1 MIEPHVILVDEK
13 DNVLGTLPKIEAHV
27 KGLLHRAI
35 SVFLFDYEGNW
46 IIQQRA
52 LNKYHS
58 AGLWTN
64 TCCSHPYYNET
75 VIDAANRR
83 LMEEMGVE
91 CELNFVFKLLYR
103 AELDNELVE
112 HELDHVF
119 VGFTNQLPQPNVDE
133 VMAWSKLSFFD
144 IDQEIQLYPEKYTE
158 WFKLLYKKVNL
169 HLVLETTNR
178 KN

>member
-1 MIEPHVILVDEK
+1 
-13 DNVLGTLPKIEAHV
+13 
-27 KGLLHRAI
+27 
-35 SVFLFDYEGNW
+35 
-46 IIQQRA
+46 
-52 LNKYHS
+52 
-58 AGLWTN
+58 
-64 TCCSHPYYNET
+64 
-75 VIDAANRR
+75 
-83 LMEEMGVE
+83 
-91 CELNFVFKLLYR
+91 VFKLLYR
-103 AELDNELVE
+103 AELDNELIE